1 MPNATIAQY
10 PIEYPDLLV
19 SNLLARL
26 KMKSIVVEHR
36 LDLGKIRVSSDDLC
50 AVREDLAANEIDHI
64 VRRASQD
71 SDVSFYFDPLH
82 MTIGAVLEFDD
93 DNAPAS
99 RFEEMLERFDFAVTQ
114 GAPELHSVRVA

>member
-36 LDLGKIRVSSDDLC
+36 RTPTS
-50 AVREDLAANEIDHI
+50 
-64 VRRASQD
+64 ASI
-71 SDVSFYFDPLH
+71 STLF
-82 MTIGAVLEFDD
+82 I
-93 DNAPAS
+93 
-99 RFEEMLERFDFAVTQ
+99 
-114 GAPELHSVRVA
+114 